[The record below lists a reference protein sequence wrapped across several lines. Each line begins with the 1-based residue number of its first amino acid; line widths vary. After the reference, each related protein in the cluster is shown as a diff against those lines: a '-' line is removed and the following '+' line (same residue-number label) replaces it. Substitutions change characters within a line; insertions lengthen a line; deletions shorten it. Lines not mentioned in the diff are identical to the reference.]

1 MYYNYINTIPNVIE
15 PKYICFCGCKLS
27 YSSVRKH
34 FKSQKH
40 KLLVKSK
47 LFDELLVQ
55 LNSSSHTS

>member
-47 LFDELLVQ
+47 LFDDLLVQ
-55 LNSSSHTS
+55 LNPGTDTS